1 MKYSL
6 ITLLIFTST
15 TLHAQQWTQ
24 VATDVQGIAYSFDWS
39 TLRKE
44 GNLTRIWALENL
56 PEKKPSMLLSDSTSV
71 FSYRYRME
79 FDCKNERQKILSFS
93 SFSEKDAGG
102 KVISRNDFPAPPA
115 DVPPGTVA
123 WLLMETACKAKHH

>member
-1 MKYSL
+1 MKKLL
-6 ITLLIFTST
+6 ITLLLISSSA
-15 TLHAQQWTQ
+15 LQAQQWTQ
-24 VATDVQGIAYSFDWS
+24 VATDVQGIVYSFDWT

-56 PEKKPSMLLSDSTSV
+56 PEKKPSMLLSDSTGV

-79 FDCKNERQKILSFS
+79 FDCKNERQKILSLS

-102 KVISRNDFPAPPA
+102 TVISRADFPGPPA
-115 DVPPGTVA
+115 DIPPGTVA
-123 WLLMETACKAKHH
+123 WLLMETACKSKRP